1 MITEGRV
8 ADVKIAQQL
17 KLPKGSLVV
26 MDRGYIDYKM
36 FERWSAEGVG
46 FVTRL
51 KRMRSF
57 TNSKNA
63 RSKLETWLF
72 RTASLQHEQKQP
84 VTVFKIVLNE
94 LKAQ

>member
-1 MITEGRV
+1 MITEGHV

-51 KRMRSF
+51 K
-57 TNSKNA
+57 KNA
-63 RSKLETWLF
+63 EFYELEE
-72 RTASLQHEQKQP
+72 RP
-84 VTVFKIVLNE
+84 FKAGDVVVSDSIP
-94 LKAQ
+94 AT